1 MSAAVAAK
9 ISDAMLT
16 SATIA
21 EVRPAISQQRLNP
34 NLLSIAKAA
43 PVPGQCKSH
52 AVMPIEGAG
61 PTRSSANGME

>member
-34 NLLSIAKAA
+34 NLLSIA
-43 PVPGQCKSH
+43 
-52 AVMPIEGAG
+52 
-61 PTRSSANGME
+61 